1 MKYIKEFKIFENH
14 EMSNWDE
21 VKDAINVLEDEL
33 DFNFFESNNLLRTW
47 SDLISF
53 KFKSNKTLHQL
64 NEDDKRLISWFID
77 KILDIKYIILEKN
90 VIDVL
95 SYLERNEEGNFDLYQ
110 LGKYKIVASSFNFKE
125 KEYTYIFNFKIKH
138 ISFSEYAIRNN
149 DSDILNKI
157 GPDIIT
163 KELFHSYCR
172 ELYSFDFSI
181 FSVFRNVE
189 NKLLKPVKKRDIRLP
204 HNLSE
209 QFIID
214 ITPIFLEKVFNASGL
229 IFRLKISKYDESGV
243 TRSDRL
249 RGHSIAQETDEK
261 LKELGLVDMTWKD
274 IFIIE
279 N

>member
-1 MKYIKEFKIFENH
+1 MRYLKEFKIFENN
-14 EMSNWDE
+14 EIFNWSE

-64 NEDDKRLISWFID
+64 NEDDKRLIIWFID

-125 KEYTYIFNFKIKH
+125 REYTYIFNFNIKH
-138 ISFSEYAIRNN
+138 ISFSEYAIKNN
-149 DSDILNKI
+149 DIDILKSI
-157 GPDIIT
+157 GPDRAT
-163 KELFHSYCR
+163 KELFHSYCKDS
-172 ELYSFDFSI
+172 YHFNFSVFSI
-181 FSVFRNVE
+181 FSDVK
-189 NKLLKPVKKRDIRLP
+189 NKLLEPVKKSDIRLR

-214 ITPIFLEKVFNASGL
+214 ITPIFLEEVYKNSGL
-229 IFRLKISKYDESGV
+229 IFRLGISKYDVSSV
-243 TRSDRL
+243 TREDRL
-249 RGHSIAQETDEK
+249 SSKSISDETNEVLEK
-261 LKELGLVDMTWKD
+261 LGIDLTWED
-274 IFIIE
+274 IFIVV